1 MEHIIKHI
9 RKEFFDDA
17 TVGRIEI
24 EGEDFC
30 WVLED
35 AVRET
40 KVPGKTA
47 IPAHKYNVAIT
58 YSPKYERNMILV
70 VQHAGS
76 NR

>member
-1 MEHIIKHI
+1 MEHVIKHI

-40 KVPGKTA
+40 KIPGKTA

-58 YSPKYERNMILV
+58 YSP
-70 VQHAGS
+70 
-76 NR
+76 

>member
-1 MEHIIKHI
+1 MERVIKHI

-35 AVRET
+35 AVNPRY
-40 KVPGKTA
+40 
-47 IPAHKYNVAIT
+47 PARRP
-58 YSPKYERNMILV
+58 SPPTSTRLP
-70 VQHAGS
+70 
-76 NR
+76 